1 MNTTTQTTDAKIND
15 ELLAAALWYKHLQ
28 EISNETFLPLF
39 FDKHRFLIL
48 KGGGGSG
55 KSIFAGQKLLERVTT
70 ETGHRFLVCRKVGKT
85 LRDSC
90 FQQLCGQLRQMN
102 PGVKYKI
109 NKGDMRIVFENGNE
123 IIFSG
128 LDDVEKLKS
137 IYNITGIWIEEGS
150 ELKESDFNQLNI
162 RLRGKTENYKQI
174 IITFNPIAITHW
186 LKRRFFDCT
195 NLPQKEKNKIRTHE
209 STYKDNRFLDK
220 EAIEVLE
227 SFQYTD
233 EYYYQVYCLGIWGVT
248 GKSVFNSKAL
258 TERLLLNIQPKVRGL
273 FEVTLN
279 QAEQVSEYKFIND
292 KNGFISVYKSPE
304 HNVPYVIGAD
314 IAGDGSDAFVS
325 QVLDNRT
332 GEQVAVLRQ
341 QTDEDLF
348 AKQLYC
354 LGLYYNTALIA
365 VETNYST
372 FPVRE
377 LERLKYP
384 KQYLREQ
391 VDTFTGKIKHSWGFV
406 TNSKTRPIIIAELVK
421 AVRDDITIINDKT
434 TIEEMLTFV
443 RDEHFRPE
451 AEEGAHDDCVMA
463 LAIATHIRPKQT
475 VTAAAATS
483 EAEQIEWT
491 DSMRE
496 DYRRAS
502 SAEKRYLES
511 RWGKPPRR

>member
-1 MNTTTQTTDAKIND
+1 
-15 ELLAAALWYKHLQ
+15 
-28 EISNETFLPLF
+28 
-39 FDKHRFLIL
+39 
-48 KGGGGSG
+48 
-55 KSIFAGQKLLERVTT
+55 
-70 ETGHRFLVCRKVGKT
+70 
-85 LRDSC
+85 
-90 FQQLCGQLRQMN
+90 
-102 PGVKYKI
+102 
-109 NKGDMRIVFENGNE
+109 
-123 IIFSG
+123 
-128 LDDVEKLKS
+128 
-137 IYNITGIWIEEGS
+137 
-150 ELKESDFNQLNI
+150 
-162 RLRGKTENYKQI
+162 
-174 IITFNPIAITHW
+174 
-186 LKRRFFDCT
+186 
-195 NLPQKEKNKIRTHE
+195 
-209 STYKDNRFLDK
+209 
-220 EAIEVLE
+220 
-227 SFQYTD
+227 
-233 EYYYQVYCLGIWGVT
+233 VT

-258 TERLLLNIQPKVRGL
+258 TERLLLNIQPKVRGI
-273 FEVTLN
+273 FNVTLN

-314 IAGDGSDAFVS
+314 TAGDGSDSFVA

-332 GEQVAVLRQ
+332 GEQVAVLRH

-421 AVRDDITIINDKT
+421 AVRDDITIVNDKT

-451 AEEGAHDDCVMA
+451 AE
-463 LAIATHIRPKQT
+463 
-475 VTAAAATS
+475 
-483 EAEQIEWT
+483 
-491 DSMRE
+491 
-496 DYRRAS
+496 
-502 SAEKRYLES
+502 
-511 RWGKPPRR
+511 